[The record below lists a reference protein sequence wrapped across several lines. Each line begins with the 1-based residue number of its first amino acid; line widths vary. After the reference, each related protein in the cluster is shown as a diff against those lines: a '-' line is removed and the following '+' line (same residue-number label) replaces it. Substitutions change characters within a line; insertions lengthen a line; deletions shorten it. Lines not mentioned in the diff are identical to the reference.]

1 MSLREHAY
9 YFLPHQRLKSLLDA
23 VKKTTDECFGPQ
35 VIDGAIVYEMI
46 DDVSQL
52 PWGMRDLQ
60 SPGRYRLEKTN
71 KNLAFA
77 GWSNGPQSIK
87 PLVFKPREVLWK
99 AARDE
104 AGKLTIKPV
113 VDKPV
118 SRAIIGVRACDLAGL
133 AIQDRIFLQDKY
145 VDEKYKHWRDNL
157 FLIAV
162 NCVYSSENCF
172 CESAIGGAKA
182 KAGYDIAMT
191 ELDDGFVVSIGSQA
205 GEKII
210 SKLKLKHTTDEKIKQ
225 ADQLI
230 DAASKSQQKKL
241 PNGNIRDKLFSNLDH
256 PQYDDVAKRCLS
268 CTNCT
273 MVCPTCFCHNQF
285 EEPALNGKE
294 SAHMR
299 EWDSCFTRGHSFLS
313 HAVIRENTRMRYR
326 QWITHKLGSWF
337 DQFGMSGCVGCGRC
351 ITWCPVGI
359 DITAEANKICGDK
372 ET

>member
-1 MSLREHAY
+1 MALTKNAY
-9 YFLPHQRLKSLLDA
+9 YFLPHKQFQVFFSLIKKSHNEF
-23 VKKTTDECFGPQ
+23 VGPQ
-35 VIDGAIVYEMI
+35 VIDGAIIYELI
-46 DDVSQL
+46 DDISQL

-60 SPGRYRLEKTN
+60 TPGRYRLEKTD

-77 GWSNGPQSIK
+77 GWSNGPQSMK

-99 AARDE
+99 ASRNE
-104 AGKLTIKPV
+104 AGHLKIDPV
-113 VDKPV
+113 IEEPI
-118 SRAIIGVRACDLAGL
+118 SRAVIGVRACDLAGL

-145 VDEKYKHWRDNL
+145 IDERYKHWRDNL
-157 FLIAV
+157 FLVAV

-182 KAGYDIAMT
+182 KSGYDIAMT
-191 ELDDGFVVSIGSQA
+191 EMDDGFIVSTDSQA

-210 SKLKLKHTTDEKIKQ
+210 SKLKLKPAIDEKIKH

-241 PNGNIRDKLFSNLDH
+241 PDGNIRDKLFANLDH
-256 PQYDDVAKRCLS
+256 PQYDDIAKRCLS

-285 EEPALNGKE
+285 EEPSLKGDE
-294 SAHMR
+294 SAHVR

-313 HAVIRENTRMRYR
+313 HAVIRKNTKERYK

-359 DITAEANKICGDK
+359 DITIEANILCGEKDK
-372 ET
+372 